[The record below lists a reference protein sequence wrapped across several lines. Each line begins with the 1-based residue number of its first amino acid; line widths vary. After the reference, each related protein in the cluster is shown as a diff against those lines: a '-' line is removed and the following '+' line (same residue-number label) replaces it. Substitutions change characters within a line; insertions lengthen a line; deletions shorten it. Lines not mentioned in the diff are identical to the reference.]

1 MKKLLTEFKEFISK
15 GSIIDLAVAFIIGGA
30 FRSIISSF
38 VADVLM
44 PVISLL
50 LGSINVKELKI
61 VLTAAS
67 GDIPE
72 LAIRYGVFIQGI
84 IDFIIIAFVLFL
96 IIKAVNRAK
105 RKKEEVT
112 VEVAEEPKTP
122 DDILLLTEIRDLLKK
137 E

>member
-84 IDFIIIAFVLFL
+84 IDFIIIFRFIQLF
-96 IIKAVNRAK
+96 
-105 RKKEEVT
+105 
-112 VEVAEEPKTP
+112 
-122 DDILLLTEIRDLLKK
+122 
-137 E
+137 